1 MFIEVAG
8 HKLKETFYN
17 FSKFYAGSVLGKVIK
32 ISKEDNKLV
41 LSGIRSDYIEMSVEI
56 LDSDF
61 DSYECLIEYTDISYI
76 LTSEVIRLKFM
87 STAVAIESD
96 CGNIVI
102 QYSYSDSIVKP
113 HLNEV
118 ESKYV
123 LNQYDLEKLKKLTSI
138 EVLARALK
146 KTFPVVSYGK
156 SVVINT
162 AMVAVQVDVKL
173 PIGVFT
179 IEQLKRIVIH
189 NLNSVESSNRV
200 KFYNSSM
207 EMISTTSKLT
217 EDNIFDRML
226 SSFEYLS
233 TIKFDVKTIQSMSS
247 VMRSEMVTVDI
258 CEDGLILNSSTDKFS
273 INYTPKEVGNRLFR
287 FSYSYQILAI
297 ILNMLGGECKV
308 WKKGSVLCLKSQG
321 LNIMMSV

>member
-1 MFIEVAG
+1 MFVEVAG
-8 HKLKETFYN
+8 HKLKEVFSN
-17 FSKFYAGSVLGKVIK
+17 FSKFYSGSVIGKVIK
-32 ISKEDNKLV
+32 ISKENNRLV
-41 LSGIRSDYIEMSVEI
+41 LSGIRSDYIEMSAEI

-96 CGNIVI
+96 YGNIVI

-113 HLNEV
+113 HLTEV
-118 ESKYV
+118 EDKYI

-138 EVLARALK
+138 EVLAKALK
-146 KTFPVVSYGK
+146 KTFPVVSYGTT
-156 SVVINT
+156 VVINT

-173 PIGVFT
+173 PVGVFT
-179 IEQLKRIVIH
+179 IEQMKRIVAH
-189 NLNSVESSNRV
+189 SLNSVESSNRV

-217 EDNIFDRML
+217 EDNIFDKML

-233 TIKFDVKTIQSMSS
+233 TIQFDIKTIQAMSS

-258 CEDGLILNSSTDKFS
+258 CENGLILNSSTDKFS
-273 INYTPKEVGNRLFR
+273 INYIPKDIGDRLFR
-287 FSYSYQILAI
+287 FTYSYHILSI
-297 ILNMLGGECKV
+297 MLNMLGGESKV